1 MSEIFVD
8 TIRKTGGT
16 LGTDIRIKN
25 TSVYESDGGT
35 SVTQNTVQSLIKAWF
50 NLNEDD
56 SYRDSFNIA
65 SLTDN
70 GTGDFS
76 HNFTNAMNND
86 DFSFTTGTNGSS
98 SSSGVNSY
106 NMYYDPTSTG
116 TGFVRSQNIS
126 SGGTAQDSD
135 YVMGMVAGDLA

>member
-1 MSEIFVD
+1 MSQIFVD

-86 DFSFTTGTNGSS
+86 DFSFTTGTNGSNS
-98 SSSGVNSY
+98 SSSVNSY
-106 NMYYDPTSTG
+106 NTYYDPTSAG

-126 SGGTAQDSD
+126 SGGTGLDNA
-135 YVMGMVAGDLA
+135 YVMGMVGGDLA

>member
-86 DFSFTTGTNGSS
+86 DFSFTTGTNGSNS
-98 SSSGVNSY
+98 SSSVNSY
-106 NMYYDPTSTG
+106 NTYYDPTSSG

-126 SGGTAQDSD
+126 SGGTGLDNA
-135 YVMGMVAGDLA
+135 YVMGMVGGDLA

>member
-8 TIRKTGGT
+8 TIRKTGGS

-86 DFSFTTGTNGSS
+86 DFSFTTGTNGSD

-106 NMYYDPTSTG
+106 NMYYEPTSTG

>member
-86 DFSFTTGTNGSS
+86 DFSFTTGTNGSN

-106 NMYYDPTSTG
+106 NTYYDPTSAG

-126 SGGTAQDSD
+126 SGGTGLDNA
-135 YVMGMVAGDLA
+135 YVMGMVGGDLA

>member
-1 MSEIFVD
+1 MSNIYVD
-8 TIRKTGGT
+8 TIRKTGGS

-86 DFSFTTGTNGSS
+86 DFSFTTGTNGSNS
-98 SSSGVNSY
+98 SSSVNSY
-106 NMYYDPTSTG
+106 NTYYDPTSTG

-126 SGGTAQDSD
+126 SGGTGLDNA
-135 YVMGMVAGDLA
+135 YVMGMVGGDLA

>member
-35 SVTQNTVQSLIKAWF
+35 SITQNTVQSLIKAWF

-86 DFSFTTGTNGSS
+86 DFSFTTGTNGSN

-106 NMYYDPTSTG
+106 NTYYDPTSTG

-126 SGGTAQDSD
+126 SGGTGLDNA
-135 YVMGMVAGDLA
+135 YVMGMVGGDLA